1 MGLTRLSFEKWMM
14 PAIIGLL
21 VLANIVQDRVR
32 SNTKMDLSIAHA
44 NLAEQSAAL
53 DYCERRLQQ
62 YQ

>member
-1 MGLTRLSFEKWMM
+1 
-14 PAIIGLL
+14 LL